1 MFRKLFAFIMALFI
15 AVSVPVVSAQ
25 PADAEKE
32 TIPVETQ
39 KSDSGKTSYFAYSE
53 KYADYKMLGEEIK
66 VSAQWLIDDANF
78 LKKEQDNTFINW
90 NQDLEKIS
98 FEVEFSEDTLSQMSF
113 LYKPEKGSGI
123 DIELNILIDGKLP
136 FSEAE
141 CIELKRRWTDSGN
154 PRTDAMGNE
163 TSPVQAEISDWFT
176 VFAKDSAGIVT
187 EPLLF
192 AFSKGKH
199 TVTLERVNDEPFLL
213 DSINFSAT
221 EEVSSYEEY
230 ANSFA
235 DNNKAAKQIIIEAEN
250 ATSKSKKSLT
260 AKADRSSVEITPNS
274 YATDKLNYIGGSN
287 WSEPDDT
294 LNYEFEVMESGW
306 YKLAFRYRQSYVLN
320 GNSYRLL
327 KIDGKVPFKE
337 AKLIKFPYSTRWI
350 MREFA
355 SDDNI
360 PYEIYLEEGKHTLSL
375 SVTLGAMADIYTAL
389 SEQIEVLGEVY
400 RKMIMIMGTTPDANR
415 DYDLFE
421 QIKDLDKTLENSHK
435 QLKKVSDMICA
446 LTGKKSDANTAVIDG
461 MVDTLKKLLDN
472 PYRTQKYKDDFYDNY
487 CSLGAI
493 LSELTSM
500 PLDIDSIMLL
510 PENKDLDDFNSNMFE
525 KMGFSVK
532 RFMATFLNDYSNIS
546 SSTSEGNEKISIW
559 LYWGKDQVQ
568 VLNNLIKEDFTPE
581 HNIDVD
587 IKITNASLVQALL
600 SNNTPDLSLRL
611 TGMDVMNIAM
621 RGGLYNLCNFKDYS
635 SVTERFAKTAS
646 IPYEYQGGTYA
657 IPDMQVFNM
666 LFYRKDILEE
676 YNMTVPKTW
685 DEFIS
690 ISTFFFHNNLQV
702 GMPNTFNTFA
712 TFLYQL
718 DGSIYNKDKSR
729 TVFSSKEFVDAFSL
743 YTDFFVEYGFEVAYD
758 FYNRF
763 RTGEMPMAVADYS
776 QYNVLKVSAPEI
788 DGKWT
793 MTLLPGTVDEK
804 GEIDR
809 TGVADG
815 SGSCILSP
823 SKKKDAAWE
832 FLKWWT
838 DTEAQIKFNNECE
851 SILGPSARLTSA
863 NIEATKGISWA
874 REDLDNLVS
883 QWEITNTIPETPGSY
898 YTARMY
904 QQAFWEVINDDAN
917 QRNTIVKWG
926 KLANQEIER
935 KRKEYN
941 LE

>member
-1 MFRKLFAFIMALFI
+1 MFRKLFAFIMALSI
-15 AVSVPVVSAQ
+15 AVSVPTVVTQS
-25 PADAEKE
+25 ADAEKE
-32 TIPVETQ
+32 AISVKTE
-39 KSDSGKTSYFAYSE
+39 KSDSGELSYFAYSE
-53 KYADYKMLGEEIK
+53 KYADYKTLGEEIK
-66 VSAQWLIDDANF
+66 VSAQGLIDDAKF
-78 LKKEQDNTFINW
+78 LKKEQDNTLLNW
-90 NQDLEKIS
+90 NSDLEKIS

-113 LYKPEKGSGI
+113 DYKPEEGSGI
-123 DIELNILIDGKLP
+123 DIELNVLIDGESP
-136 FSEAE
+136 FIGADG
-141 CIELKRRWTDSGN
+141 IVLGRYWADSGK
-154 PRTDAMGNE
+154 PRTDAQGNE
-163 TSPVQAEISDWFT
+163 TSPVQAEIYDWFKSL
-176 VFAKDSAGIVT
+176 AKDADGIVS
-187 EPLLF
+187 EPFLF

-199 TVTLERVNDEPFLL
+199 TVTLERANEEPFLL
-213 DSINFSAT
+213 QNISFTAPEEEISYNEYVNSIGDKS
-221 EEVSSYEEY
+221 
-230 ANSFA
+230 
-235 DNNKAAKQIIIEAEN
+235 KAAKQIIIEAEK
-250 ATSKSKKSLT
+250 AVSKSKNSLT
-260 AKADRSSVEITPNS
+260 AKADRSSADLTPNS

-287 WSEPDDT
+287 WSDPDDT
-294 LNYEFEVMESGW
+294 INYEFEAEESGW
-306 YKLAFRYRQSYVLN
+306 YKLAFRYRQNYVLN

-327 KIDGKVPFKE
+327 KIDGKVPFSE

-355 SDDNI
+355 SDDNE
-360 PYEIYLEEGKHTLSL
+360 PYRIYLEKGKHTLSL
-375 SVTLGAMADIYTAL
+375 SVTLGAMSDIYTAL
-389 SEQIEVLGEVY
+389 GEQIEVLGEVY
-400 RKMIMIMGTTPDANR
+400 RQMIMIMGTTPDANR

-421 QIKDLDKTLENSHK
+421 QIKDLDKTLENSYK
-435 QLKKVSDMICA
+435 QLDKVSDMICA

-525 KMGFSVK
+525 KMGFSMK

-546 SSTSEGNEKISIW
+546 SSSGEGNEKISIW

-568 VLNNLIKEDFTPE
+568 VLNNLIKEDFTPNY
-581 HNIDVD
+581 NIDVD

-600 SNNTPDLSLRL
+600 SNNTPDISLRL

-621 RGGLYNLCNFKDYS
+621 RGGLYNLENFSDYA
-635 SVTERFAKTAS
+635 SVTERFSKTAS
-646 IPYEYQGGTYA
+646 VPYEYEGGIYA

-676 YNMTVPKTW
+676 YNITVPKTW

-690 ISTFFFHNNLQV
+690 IATFFFHNNLQV

-718 DGSIYNKDKSR
+718 DGSIYNNDKSR

-793 MTLLPGTVDEK
+793 MTLLPGTVDEN
-804 GEIDR
+804 GEINR

-815 SGSCILSP
+815 SGSCILAP
-823 SKKKDAAWE
+823 SKKKDAAWK

-874 REDLDNLVS
+874 REDLENLVS

-904 QQAFWEVINDDAN
+904 QQAFWEVINDGAN